1 MFDTKK
7 QPTDLRHKVLCEND
21 FEQEPNFYIV
31 HMFQKGE
38 RFCSLRQKERT
49 FFILFKLYNL
59 AVYIAFFRKKC

>member
-1 MFDTKK
+1 MQAVKTVMFDTKK
-7 QPTDLRHKVLCEND
+7 QPTDLRHKVLCENN

-49 FFILFKLYNL
+49 FFHIIQ
-59 AVYIAFFRKKC
+59 AV